1 MTRQE
6 IIQGIEAYAAKQQS
20 LRHWLAQAS
29 SPQQR
34 AELERA
40 LRIVTVVLFGLAR
53 DLTRTASTGVPASPR
68 AASPDDIDAQRL
80 ALKAE
85 LGQIEGARDDALAA
99 ADDLTVLLPRDEY
112 LATAA
117 KLENIA
123 AEMRAGITELATRGQ
138 HLRNRHQR
146 CLP

>member
-1 MTRQE
+1 MNRQE

-20 LRHWLAQAS
+20 LRHWLTQAS

-40 LRIVTVVLFGLAR
+40 LRVVTVVLFALSR
-53 DLTRTASTGVPASPR
+53 DLTRTANTGVPVSL
-68 AASPDDIDAQRL
+68 DGTEAQRL

-138 HLRNRHQR
+138 HLRNRYQR
-146 CLP
+146 SSP